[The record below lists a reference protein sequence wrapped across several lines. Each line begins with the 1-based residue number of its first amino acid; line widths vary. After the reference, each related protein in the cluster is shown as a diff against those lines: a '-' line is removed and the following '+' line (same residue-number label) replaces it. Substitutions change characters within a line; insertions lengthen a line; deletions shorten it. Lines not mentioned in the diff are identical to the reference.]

1 MKRFLKKE
9 ETYKIIGAC
18 MEVHKRL
25 GRGFLEIVYKDA
37 LEYEFKIKNIPFRRE
52 VKYEVT
58 YRDIILPHYF
68 YADFVCFDNII
79 LEIKATNGFAEEF
92 YKQTLNYMAIAQSPV
107 GLLVNFGK
115 DSLDYKRLV
124 L

>member
-1 MKRFLKKE
+1 MFFYIYAFTIFFNL
-9 ETYKIIGAC
+9 YLNQS
-18 MEVHKRL
+18 MP
-25 GRGFLEIVYKDA
+25 F
-37 LEYEFKIKNIPFRRE
+37 EFKIKNIPFRRE